1 MEDTVKL
8 FKDIA
13 GYVMEELGDAEK
25 YIKKAMCYKTVKPE
39 LAQLFY
45 QLSMEEM
52 AHYSMELAELQK
64 MASPMM
70 VDGNPE
76 MQLAYEVISEHSM
89 DWERSIKMMQQM
101 FRE

>member
-8 FKDIA
+8 FKEIA

-25 YIKKAMCYKTVKPE
+25 YIKKAMCYKTSKPD
-39 LAQLFY
+39 LAQMFY
-45 QLSMEEM
+45 RLSTEEM
-52 AHYSMELAELQK
+52 GHYTVELVEIQK
-64 MASPMM
+64 MANM
-70 VDGNPE
+70 NPE
-76 MQLAYEVISEHSM
+76 MHLAYEVISEHSM

>member
-8 FKDIA
+8 FKEIA

-25 YIKKAMCYKTVKPE
+25 YIKKAMCYKTSKPD
-39 LAQLFY
+39 LAQMFY
-45 QLSMEEM
+45 RLSTEEM
-52 AHYSMELAELQK
+52 GHYTVELAELQK
-64 MASPMM
+64 MARQNS
-70 VDGNPE
+70 E
-76 MQLAYEVISEHSM
+76 MQLAYDVISEHSM

>member
-8 FKDIA
+8 FKEIA

-25 YIKKAMCYKTVKPE
+25 YIKKAMCYKTSKPD
-39 LAQLFY
+39 LAQMFY
-45 QLSMEEM
+45 RLSTEEM
-52 AHYSMELAELQK
+52 GHYTVELAEIQK
-64 MASPMM
+64 MANM
-70 VDGNPE
+70 NPE
-76 MQLAYEVISEHSM
+76 MHLAYEVISEHSM

>member
-8 FKDIA
+8 FKEIA

-25 YIKKAMCYKTVKPE
+25 YIKKAMCYKTTKPE
-39 LAQLFY
+39 LAQMFY
-45 QLSMEEM
+45 KLSMEEM
-52 AHYSMELAELQK
+52 GHYTMELAELQK
-64 MASPMM
+64 MARQNS
-70 VDGNPE
+70 E
-76 MQLAYEVISEHSM
+76 MQLAYDVISEHSL

>member
-1 MEDTVKL
+1 MEDSVKL
-8 FKDIA
+8 FKEIT

-25 YIKKAMCYKTVKPE
+25 YIKKAMCYKTTKPE
-39 LAQLFY
+39 LAQMFY
-45 QLSMEEM
+45 RLSMEEM
-52 AHYSMELAELQK
+52 GHYTMELAELQK
-64 MASPMM
+64 MANP
-70 VDGNPE
+70 VTGNPE